1 MKHITII
8 TLISIFLLSC
18 GSDKPKSTEEII
30 ETDDVALI
38 QKKKDELVTQQQ
50 NINAQ
55 IRDIDKKLK
64 EIVPDRNIPLVTT
77 FTAKSEEYK
86 HYLELQGSVE
96 TKQNVVITP
105 ESGGFL
111 QNILVK
117 EGQRVNKG
125 QLLATIDD
133 NGLAQQ
139 KAQLEIQAELAKT
152 TYERQKRLWEQ
163 KIGSEIDFLQAKS
176 NYEALEQNVNQLN
189 KQLGKTSIR
198 APFSGV
204 IDEIIAKAGNVVTPG
219 QTQIL
224 RLINLDNMYIE
235 TDVPESYL
243 TSVKNGKNV
252 IVEFP
257 VLGKTMESQVRQTG
271 NFINPANRTFRVE
284 VAVPNDE
291 KNIKPNLTARLKI
304 NDYTNEDAILIPQS
318 IVSENA
324 SGEQYVLVV
333 ENKQG
338 GKAKAKQVLI
348 ETGKTQ
354 DDVIEVVSG
363 LENNAEI
370 IDEGARSVKDGQTVR
385 VTTKEEYKG

>member
-1 MKHITII
+1 M
-8 TLISIFLLSC
+8 SC
-18 GSDKPKSTEEII
+18 AGDKSKSTEEII
-30 ETDDVALI
+30 ESEDVTLI

-50 NINAQ
+50 NISEQ
-55 IRDIDKKLK
+55 IRKIDKKLK
-64 EIVPDRNIPLVTT
+64 EIVPDRNIPLITT
-77 FTAKSEEYK
+77 FTAKAEKYK

-105 ESGGFL
+105 ESAGFL
-111 QNILVK
+111 QRILVK
-117 EGQRVNKG
+117 EGQNVNKG

-133 NGLAQQ
+133 NGLSQQ
-139 KAQLEIQAELAKT
+139 KAQLQIQADLAKT

-176 NYEALEQNVNQLN
+176 NYEALEQNVNQID
-189 KQLGKTSIR
+189 KQLGKTSVR

-204 IDEIIAKAGNVVTPG
+204 IDEIIAKEGNVVSPG

-224 RLINLDNMYIE
+224 RIVNLNNMYIE
-235 TDVPESYL
+235 TDVPESFL
-243 TSVKNGKNV
+243 TSVSNGKEV

-257 VLGKTMESQVRQTG
+257 VLGKTIESEVRQTG

-284 VAVPNDE
+284 IAVPNSE

-304 NDYTNEDAILIPQS
+304 NDYTSENAILIPQS
-318 IVSENA
+318 VISENA
-324 SGEQYVLVV
+324 KGEQYVFIL
-333 ENKQG
+333 EKMEG
-338 GKAKAKQVLI
+338 EKATARQVII

-354 DDVIEVVSG
+354 GDVIEVISG
-363 LENNAEI
+363 LEDSDKI

-385 VTTKEEYKG
+385 ITSKDEYKRQ

>member
-1 MKHITII
+1 M
-8 TLISIFLLSC
+8 SC
-18 GSDKPKSTEEII
+18 AGDKSKSTEEII
-30 ETDDVALI
+30 ESEDVALI

-50 NINAQ
+50 NISEQ
-55 IRDIDKKLK
+55 IRKIDKKLK
-64 EIVPDRNIPLVTT
+64 EIVPDRNIPLITT
-77 FTAKSEEYK
+77 FTAKAEKYK

-105 ESGGFL
+105 ESAGFL
-111 QNILVK
+111 QRILVK
-117 EGQRVNKG
+117 EGQNVNKG

-133 NGLAQQ
+133 NGLSQQ
-139 KAQLEIQAELAKT
+139 KAQLQIQADLAKT

-176 NYEALEQNVNQLN
+176 NYEALEQNVNQID
-189 KQLGKTSIR
+189 KQLGKTSVR

-204 IDEIIAKAGNVVTPG
+204 IDEIIAKEGNVVSPG

-224 RLINLDNMYIE
+224 RIVNLNNMYIE
-235 TDVPESYL
+235 TDVPESFL
-243 TSVKNGKNV
+243 TSVSNGKEV

-257 VLGKTMESQVRQTG
+257 VLGKTIESEVRQTG

-284 VAVPNDE
+284 IAVPNSE

-304 NDYTNEDAILIPQS
+304 NDYTSENAILIPQS
-318 IVSENA
+318 VISENA
-324 SGEQYVLVV
+324 KGEQYVFIL
-333 ENKQG
+333 EKMEG
-338 GKAKAKQVLI
+338 EKATARQVII

-354 DDVIEVVSG
+354 GDVIEVISG
-363 LENNAEI
+363 LEDSDKI

-385 VTTKEEYKG
+385 ITSKDEYKRQ